1 MQNVSVRS
9 LRLPRTDSVDSA
21 YSRVRFRKLNLNQ
34 SSVGDRS
41 TSKYRNDS
49 IDKIMKKVT
58 SRNVGEE

>member
-1 MQNVSVRS
+1 
-9 LRLPRTDSVDSA
+9 VDSA